1 MIVGVYSTS
10 LTLNFLNDSMTELY
24 LMTSKVSLSLK
35 KKKNHYS
42 KIAIFKKVSQ
52 LNISSSTLVI
62 NTQKQIMFLFL
73 LVTTREIK
81 IL

>member
-1 MIVGVYSTS
+1 M
-10 LTLNFLNDSMTELY
+10 
-24 LMTSKVSLSLK
+24 
-35 KKKNHYS
+35 
-42 KIAIFKKVSQ
+42 SQ

-73 LVTTREIK
+73 LVTRKIK